1 MAALKKDTDPFEE
14 GKAAATSGTPAEAN
28 PYTFGT
34 DDYAL
39 WHDGHEL
46 QASSMEADES
56 EG

>member
-1 MAALKKDTDPFEE
+1 MSRQKDSDPFEQ
-14 GKAAATSGTPAEAN
+14 GKVAALSGTPVEAN
-28 PYTFGT
+28 PYAFST

-46 QASSMEADES
+46 QASSMEASES